1 MGGEPVTVYHVGE
14 GHCLVWNALGA
25 HTLRHEHRLVGCYV
39 GSPSRNQRKQYC
51 TLPLLLMPEE
61 VSFRTFALPQP
72 KVGKKTLLS
81 HPPPQVSLAL
91 QHGWIKL
98 LDDSVPY
105 SEPLQADK
113 AAYES
118 CKRLAAT
125 AQEKRREHQ
134 LWRGPEQ
141 LVVHQ
146 PLQKKRR
153 RRSSGHVE
161 LSEKALASPD
171 VSPEGMHRHHGVEE
185 REEEKMDEERVEGNQ
200 QQRQHVDRRRSGSSS
215 TSNIPVLCAEDV
227 CGQPWRREERVVG
240 LEEWRRNI
248 FPGSNPQATQRE
260 AIFAHLWQR
269 PNSYVSSGAKFGG
282 DFLVY
287 PGDPLHHHASHIVTV
302 VEWDKSLAP
311 LDMIAIGRVAVSVKK
326 TAVFASVHENH
337 PVLLS
342 MEWQGV

>member
-61 VSFRTFALPQP
+61 VS
-72 KVGKKTLLS
+72 
-81 HPPPQVSLAL
+81 LAL

-118 CKRLAAT
+118 CKCLAAT

-153 RRSSGHVE
+153 RSSSGHVE